1 MSPKIMS
8 VTATE
13 SMIMI
18 ITVKTC
24 FLLIFLANTQVLHSS
39 KVEEC

>member
-13 SMIMI
+13 SMILI
-18 ITVKTC
+18 ITMKKF
-24 FLLIFLANTQVLHSS
+24 FLILFLANTQVLHSS